1 MKLDQNFVRTLER
14 LNILARRIML
24 ANVAGQRTSKR
35 KGASIE
41 FYDYRHYSPGDEI
54 RYIDWNIYARHSSLF
69 IKEFAAEEAVH
80 VALAIDTS
88 LSMTYGSPSKLD
100 AARLLAASL
109 GYIGLANFD
118 AVSLLTFSDRLAAR
132 KAFLMGKGRIFE
144 LMEALEHVA
153 PEGRTDLRSAMQ
165 LSLPRLKGRTVLILL
180 TDFYDIEN
188 YREALKQLLAQ
199 RVQVHAVQVLSEEE
213 ISPKLD
219 GRLVLQ
225 DLETGQERELY
236 ISPEAV
242 DLYRRRVQKFLEEL
256 QKTCQDLEIRYARA
270 LSKEPLEEVI
280 VRIVQTGILEVK

>member
-1 MKLDQNFVRTLER
+1 MKLDQKFVRTLER
-14 LNILARRIML
+14 LSIIAKRIML
-24 ANVAGQRTSKR
+24 ANVAGQRTSRR

-69 IKEFAAEEAVH
+69 LKEFAAEEAVH

-118 AVSLLTFSDRLAAR
+118 AVSLLTFSDRLVAR
-132 KAFLMGKGRIFE
+132 KTFLMGKGRIFE

-153 PEGRTDLRSAMQ
+153 PEGRTDLRSAMR

-180 TDFYDIEN
+180 TDFYDVEN

-213 ISPKLD
+213 VAPKLD
-219 GRLVLQ
+219 GRLVMQ

-242 DLYRRRVQKFLEEL
+242 DLYRSRVQKFLEEL

-270 LSKEPLEEVI
+270 LSKEPLEEAI
-280 VRIVQTGILEVK
+280 VRIVQSGILEVK